1 MNKSFKINPK
11 YLVLLVF
18 AMIGLSFA
26 SVPLYDLFCR
36 ITGFGG
42 TTQKAEKSTGVVTNK
57 IIKIRFDSNVSS
69 DLSFDFK
76 PLKNFNDIKI
86 GEVNNIIFRVKNQD
100 TNSES
105 VVSTFNTSPPSAGIY
120 FKKIACFCFEKQT
133 IKPGEIKEFNV
144 AYYIDPKIIDDP
156 ATKGINEI
164 TLSYT
169 LFKVDSLYK
178 KENNS

>member
-1 MNKSFKINPK
+1 MTKSFKINPK
-11 YLVLLVF
+11 YLILLVF

-36 ITGFGG
+36 VTGFGG
-42 TTQKAEKSTGVVTNK
+42 TVQKAEKSPGVVVNK

-69 DLSFDFK
+69 NLSFDFK
-76 PLKNFNDIKI
+76 PLQNFNDIKI
-86 GEVNNIIFRVKNQD
+86 GEVNNIIFRLKNQD
-100 TNSES
+100 VNSES

-133 IKPGEIKEFNV
+133 INPGETKEFNV

-156 ATKGINEI
+156 ATKGISEI

-178 KENNS
+178 EGNNS

>member
-57 IIKIRFDSNVSS
+57 IMMSVNGTLV
-69 DLSFDFK
+69 LQH
-76 PLKNFNDIKI
+76 KNRNPYNHWRCLVRQFMH
-86 GEVNNIIFRVKNQD
+86 
-100 TNSES
+100 
-105 VVSTFNTSPPSAGIY
+105 
-120 FKKIACFCFEKQT
+120 
-133 IKPGEIKEFNV
+133 
-144 AYYIDPKIIDDP
+144 
-156 ATKGINEI
+156 
-164 TLSYT
+164 
-169 LFKVDSLYK
+169 
-178 KENNS
+178 